1 MKSIKCGMCKLEK
14 SFNSYRIVYVNVHRV
29 RGIENKYIGFST
41 IVICNKCFKVFSK
54 YLYTKLSD
62 EY

>member
-1 MKSIKCGMCKLEK
+1 MCKLEK